1 MADFSADV
9 RKGVTEAKFNESQS
23 GLIFMEHFIASV
35 LVGVICHM
43 HFHKW
48 GWWAF
53 GGAYIGGFILLM
65 VPFFAN
71 LFSLA
76 CSIGWGYLGYLIG
89 MAFKSFPA
97 AMVLAFLFFLVSM
110 GMHLAGMRWM
120 HDMES
125 SVSEPSNSAVA
136 TAGEEL
142 PQGRISAPSEDAIL
156 AELLVMQAKMGGCTV
171 HGSPKYIET
180 CIRLANQYGIN
191 ITNPELQERLHRR

>member
-23 GLIFMEHFIASV
+23 GLIFMEHFLVSV

-65 VPFFAN
+65 IPFFAN

-97 AMVLAFLFFLVSM
+97 AIVLAFLFFLVSF
-110 GMHLAGMRWM
+110 GMHLAGLQWM
-120 HDMES
+120 QDMGPES
-125 SVSEPSNSAVA
+125 KCSQSAS
-136 TAGEEL
+136 TSTDEIPL
-142 PQGRISAPSEDAIL
+142 QGRIDAPSDDAIL
-156 AELLVMQAKMGGCTV
+156 GELLVMQAKMGGCTV
-171 HGSPKYIET
+171 HGSPEYIET
-180 CIRLANQYGIN
+180 CIRLANQYGIK
-191 ITNPELQERLHRR
+191 IMNPELQERLRRT